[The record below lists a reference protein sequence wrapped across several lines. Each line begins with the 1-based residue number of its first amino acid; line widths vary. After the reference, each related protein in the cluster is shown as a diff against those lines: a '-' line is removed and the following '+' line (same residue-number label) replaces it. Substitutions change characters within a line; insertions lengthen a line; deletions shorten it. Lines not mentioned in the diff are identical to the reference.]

1 MCWSAWRCSPAPGRR
16 EEGEEEVRVER
27 TLPWAAAAEVGLP
40 ALAPAAGSNWLLLA
54 VPIESDPAAAST
66 VLCS

>member
-1 MCWSAWRCSPAPGRR
+1 MERT
-16 EEGEEEVRVER
+16 ER